1 MAVTIVDGEIN
12 PIASLVEQYK
22 SETAIGVFC
31 SHSRHIGRQ
40 VSAGANARRTRF
52 ERLAQVSNGKEMAAL
67 GEGGVVFRRHIHSAI
82 AGSACSGTTVRATLV
97 IEHEVPYNN
106 GLAPAHHGS
115 NAGVLH
121 L

>member
-12 PIASLVEQYK
+12 PIASLVEQNE
-22 SETAIGVFC
+22 SEGAIGVLC
-31 SHSRHIGRQ
+31 SYSRHIGRQ

-82 AGSACSGTTVRATLV
+82 AGSASPSTTVRTSLV
-97 IEHEVPYNN
+97 VKHEVPYDH
-106 GLAPAHHGS
+106 GFTPAHYGG